1 MRCPVCRAD
10 NATGPTCRRCR
21 ADLSLLFDVEERRR
35 RALAV
40 AARYASRG
48 GGAHATRF
56 AAEAHLLRRDEDS
69 RRLLAIGRLMQR
81 DFAGAW
87 EAYQRR
93 P

>member
-10 NATGPTCRRCR
+10 NATGPSCRRCR
-21 ADLSLLFDVEERRR
+21 ADLSLLFEVEERRQ
-35 RALAV
+35 RALAA
-40 AARYASRG
+40 AARYAARIE
-48 GGAHATRF
+48 GARAAHF

-69 RRLLAIGRLMQR
+69 RRLLAIGRLLQR

-87 EAYQRR
+87 EAYQL